1 MDGGQ
6 SLSGGSRRN
15 CIHRYL
21 QGLVFKVATRKFVL
35 LRYWWRRYD
44 GMGFFFEEEVL
55 KDRFSGVMLISINTG
70 LLVTKC
76 AQ

>member
-6 SLSGGSRRN
+6 SLSGSSRRN

-21 QGLVFKVATRKFVL
+21 QVLVFKVATREFVL

-44 GMGFFFEEEVL
+44 GMDFFPERKSKVA
-55 KDRFSGVMLISINTG
+55 
-70 LLVTKC
+70 LVV
-76 AQ
+76 